1 MHLRPHA
8 GLKVQEASKR
18 NPIANLNTYLA
29 CELLHALA
37 KSIKDLIMERTISHQ
52 NARACCG
59 CERHTRLKLWVV
71 GSTIPIKSICPR
83 MVKYILPIW
92 VAARFMIQATQH
104 WMYLDK
110 TDRKQKC
117 ISRLDKFHSS
127 LLIQEHRVQM
137 WPFQIQW
144 NNSKN
149 RTITM
154 PCNQVLWQ
162 PTLLLQGIIIIHP
175 SATAQEFPWHIFWYQ
190 TNKNSK
196 CPSIILPSVQQ
207 ALIFVQV
214 TYP

>member
-1 MHLRPHA
+1 MHLHPHT
-8 GLKVQEASKR
+8 GLKVQEAAKR

-37 KSIKDLIMERTISHQ
+37 KSVKDLIMERTISHQ
-52 NARACCG
+52 HAWACCR
-59 CERHTRLKLWVV
+59 CERHTWLKLWVV
-71 GSTIPIKSICPR
+71 GSTIPIKSICPW

-104 WMYLDK
+104 WIYLDK
-110 TDRKQKC
+110 TDSKQRC
-117 ISRLDKFHSS
+117 ISRLDKFPSS

-162 PTLLLQGIIIIHP
+162 PTLLLQGITIIHP

-196 CPSIILPSVQQ
+196 CPSIILPSVQR